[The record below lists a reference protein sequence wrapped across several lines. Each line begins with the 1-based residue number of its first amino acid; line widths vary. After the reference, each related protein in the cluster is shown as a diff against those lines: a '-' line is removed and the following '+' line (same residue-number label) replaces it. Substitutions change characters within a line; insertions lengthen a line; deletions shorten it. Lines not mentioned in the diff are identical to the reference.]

1 MMRAIGHLWPAGLLA
16 ALLAVAAGPA
26 SAPAQAQD
34 DGGAELRG
42 SQAVA
47 DEPALQRLL
56 ETQDE
61 QRAAGELGRHEARAL
76 VEPRAEAVLS
86 SEIGGRIERLPYD
99 EGDRFAKGD
108 VLVGFDCSFH
118 QAELASARADLTKA
132 LRTLENN
139 RQLAELNSIGQL
151 EVALAEADVAKARAQ
166 VRLRDLYVDRCR
178 LTAPFDGRVVERP
191 VNAHETVGK
200 DQELMSVIAV
210 GGLRLRL
217 IVPSS
222 WLAWLEPGQ
231 GFRLQV
237 DETGQTYAAEVETI
251 GARIDPV
258 SQTLP
263 ILGRLTGPA
272 APADLL
278 PGMSGTARFEPNQ
291 G

>member
-237 DETGQTYAAEVETI
+237 DETGRTYAAEVETI